1 MARFQL
7 QSGRVKGFIC
17 RKHMATQNPI
27 RQMPELLNAGRE
39 ISDSKKDC
47 HQSDDPA
54 GIMFHCKPKSSYPVR
69 ASQFDS
75 ISCLL
80 LSTINVAQKN
90 LISLSKGF
98 TLRINC
104 TF

>member
-47 HQSDDPA
+47 HQNGGVGPSSTDHVSMEAQLPLRA
-54 GIMFHCKPKSSYPVR
+54 RKPKP
-69 ASQFDS
+69 FS

-80 LSTINVAQKN
+80 LGRQLMSRRK
-90 LISLSKGF
+90 S
-98 TLRINC
+98 
-104 TF
+104 